1 MSPER
6 WVVGKC
12 GSWGSTNANMKREI
26 LIGQNG
32 REQTNAPTSIDV
44 LGCGHYHISK
54 DTQRCDCGVNL
65 KPSKFKE
72 ISLFL

>member
-1 MSPER
+1 
-6 WVVGKC
+6 
-12 GSWGSTNANMKREI
+12 MKREI